1 MAGAAAA
8 VIMIGGLGAC
18 GDDDDDPAA
27 ATSTTAAPDDD
38 QAGGTRNALKIVG
51 NEYSFEAP
59 ASITGGLV
67 DIEFDNKGSLVHE
80 AFILGVG
87 DTPQAEALAE
97 FEKVVTSE
105 EGVPIPDFLVAG
117 GGATETAA
125 GETTETT
132 ILLPAGKYLI
142 VCALTDEDS
151 REDEDGPS
159 EEGGAAAGG
168 EQAEE
173 AQESPPHFNRG
184 MVVPLTVTGGDPA
197 ATLPEADVQVTARDY
212 SFDIEGLEAGDETV
226 SFLNAGPAQIHHA
239 VVFEFAKGVT
249 PEQAEAAIKAFG
261 GEGPPPPGT
270 PEPTNDF
277 GGTVFDPGRGGT
289 FEGEFQ
295 SGRTY
300 AFVCFIND
308 RAGGPPHAFANDMF
322 KAVAV
327 P

>member
-1 MAGAAAA
+1 MGRTGRWMAGAAAA

-27 ATSTTAAPDDD
+27 ATSTTAARDDD

-51 NEYSFEAP
+51 NEYRFEAP

-67 DIEFDNKGSLVHE
+67 DIEFDNEGSLVHE

-97 FEKVVTSE
+97 FDKVVTSE
-105 EGVPIPDFLVAG
+105 EGVTIPDFLVAG
-117 GGATETAA
+117 GG
-125 GETTETT
+125 
-132 ILLPAGKYLI
+132 
-142 VCALTDEDS
+142 S
-151 REDEDGPS
+151 HRDG
-159 EEGGAAAGG
+159 G
-168 EQAEE
+168 
-173 AQESPPHFNRG
+173 RG
-184 MVVPLTVTGGDPA
+184 DDRDDDPA
-197 ATLPEADVQVTARDY
+197 SGREVPHRVRPDRRGQ
-212 SFDIEGLEAGDETV
+212 
-226 SFLNAGPAQIHHA
+226 P
-239 VVFEFAKGVT
+239 
-249 PEQAEAAIKAFG
+249 G
-261 GEGPPPPGT
+261 GRGRSLR
-270 PEPTNDF
+270 
-277 GGTVFDPGRGGT
+277 GGRRGGRRGAGRGGA
-289 FEGEFQ
+289 GVAAPLQ